1 MIKKIK
7 PIKIIVAVV
16 TALVFCI
23 ALAVPCFA
31 DSPTDG
37 TDYVI
42 NTVTFTDGNSAY
54 QWIVENGA
62 SVIKAVGT
70 VNSAPN
76 APSVSFNSIQP
87 QFFDGS
93 VVGLRGTTFILT
105 DFIDDEGTPTAI
117 TESVFFDFDA
127 DSLKF
132 SPFLINF
139 VFGNSELPEVTV
151 NTTIDG
157 VSQVFD
163 IPHAQW
169 DIIGLSMTLEYTTEY
184 VPKDNATRSGMFGQ
198 LYNILRDAIFGKDVS
213 LDDSQDFVLTQIS
226 TWMTYIVIL
235 LPILVV
241 GVILFR
247 IFCR

>member
-31 DSPTDG
+31 DSPIDG

-42 NTVTFTDGNSAY
+42 NTITFTDGDTAYAWFAQNS
-54 QWIVENGA
+54 E
-62 SVIKAVGT
+62 SVVKVTAGVGLLPE
-70 VNSAPN
+70 SA
-76 APSVSFNSIQP
+76 SFNTFFA
-87 QFFDGS
+87 FFDDSGAFDGIVGS
-93 VVGLRGTTFILT
+93 LFMLT
-105 DFIDDEGTPTAI
+105 DVVDLNNGSAEIQTQSFMFELN
-117 TESVFFDFDA
+117 A
-127 DSLKF
+127 DSLRF
-132 SPFLINF
+132 TPSFIDVNF
-139 VFGNSELPEVTV
+139 VNNLTPSVDHFALAEVSNDNWADTLGGVYMTV
-151 NTTIDG
+151 
-157 VSQVFD
+157 
-163 IPHAQW
+163 
-169 DIIGLSMTLEYTTEY
+169 EYTTEY
-184 VPKDNATRSGMFGQ
+184 VSNEDATRSGMFGQ

-241 GVILFR
+241 GLILFR
-247 IFCR
+247 MFCR

>member
-1 MIKKIK
+1 MKKIK

-31 DSPTDG
+31 DSPTEG

-54 QWIVENGA
+54 EWFTQNSENVVKVTAGAALAPELIPFNTFFTSFDDSGAFSGIVGSLFMLTDVVDLNNGSAEIQTQSFMFELNADWIRFTA
-62 SVIKAVGT
+62 SPIDMNFVD
-70 VNSAPN
+70 NS
-76 APSVSFNSIQP
+76 PSVVDPSILWEIP
-87 QFFDGS
+87 NDNWA
-93 VVGLRGTTFILT
+93 
-105 DFIDDEGTPTAI
+105 DFLGGIYM
-117 TESVFFDFDA
+117 
-127 DSLKF
+127 
-132 SPFLINF
+132 
-139 VFGNSELPEVTV
+139 TV
-151 NTTIDG
+151 
-157 VSQVFD
+157 
-163 IPHAQW
+163 
-169 DIIGLSMTLEYTTEY
+169 EYTTEY
-184 VPKDNATRSGMFGQ
+184 VPKENTTRSGMFGQ
-198 LYNILRDAIFGKDVS
+198 LYNILRDAIFGKNVS